1 MTERKND
8 QVRQAAKEALLGGKP
23 GEEIALLFRAAGV
36 ALEQAETEMQALG
49 FFALAVTNDEVSKLY
64 VSRGISQPG
73 VITLLQSLKY
83 SELPFVFWDTTLER
97 KNDNQRVEAGA
108 LSQSSISDPAS
119 SGAVRRGKF

>member
-8 QVRQAAKEALLGGKP
+8 QVRQAAKEALLAGKP

-49 FFALAVTNDEVSKLY
+49 FFALAVTDAEVAKLY

-73 VITLLQSLKY
+73 IVTLLQSFQY
-83 SELPFVFWDTTLER
+83 SKLPSVIWNSTSHSESDDR
-97 KNDNQRVEAGA
+97 HVEDMD
-108 LSQSSISDPAS
+108 LPQSSTPDPAS